1 MFKLQASNGKIDLQ
15 ANNGSI
21 ALKVPI
27 TQTGGGAVTSVNG
40 MTGDVVLEIPNIEG
54 LASIKYVDD
63 GLATKQDTLTAGTN
77 ISIQNGV
84 ISAAG
89 GVSGYAFHSN
99 QTLTEEDKAHLK
111 QIYNDRNI
119 HMTIDG
125 LTVVRMMSLATKWG
139 FVVINTNGA
148 MSNRVMVYSVNIDS
162 SSGSIT
168 SDKFVLTMSYYLVG
182 NSNMVSGEVLTSNN
196 WSQYITLSGGGDWQ
210 YTGNASD
217 SGLYNAKEMVLYWYD
232 NNNVKRQSYLNFT
245 ANFNGDLE
253 QTLGTG
259 WANEEI
265 RLDADDTINYPS
277 VTYNGSALTAAN
289 CNIAFIAYK
298 A

>member
-1 MFKLQASNGKIDLQ
+1 MLKLQASNGKIDLQ
-15 ANNGSI
+15 GNNGSI

-27 TQTGGGAVTSVNG
+27 QQSGGGAVTSVNG
-40 MTGDVVLEIPNIEG
+40 MTGDVVIEIPSVEG

-77 ISIQNGV
+77 ISIENGV
-84 ISAAG
+84 ISASG

-99 QTLTEEDKAHLK
+99 QTLTEEDKEHLK
-111 QIYNDRNI
+111 AIYYDRNI

-125 LTVVRMMSLATKWG
+125 LTVVRMMSLAVRWG

-148 MSNRVMVYSVNIDS
+148 MSNQVMVYSVNIDS
-162 SSGSIT
+162 STGNIT
-168 SDKFVLTMSYYLVG
+168 SDTFALTMSYYLVG
-182 NSNMVSGEVLTSNN
+182 NSNAVSGEILTSNN
-196 WSQYITLSGGGDWQ
+196 WSQYITVSGGGEWL
-210 YTGNASD
+210 YTGDASD
-217 SGLYNAKEMVLYWYD
+217 SGLYNAKEMVIYWYD
-232 NNNVKRQSYLNFT
+232 TDNIKHQSYLNLT
-245 ANFNGDLE
+245 TNFNGDLE

-265 RLDADDTINYPS
+265 RLDADVTINYPS
-277 VTYNGSALTAAN
+277 VNYNGSALTAAN
-289 CNIAFIAYK
+289 CNIAFICYK

>member
-1 MFKLQASNGKIDLQ
+1 MLKLQANNGKIDLHG
-15 ANNGSI
+15 NNGSI

-27 TQTGGGAVTSVNG
+27 SQTGGGAVTSVNG
-40 MTGDVVLEIPNIEG
+40 MTGDVVLEIPNVEG

-77 ISIQNGV
+77 TNIENGV
-84 ISAAG
+84 NRAAG

-99 QTLTEEDKAHLK
+99 QTLTDVDKEHLK
-111 QIYNDRNI
+111 QIYDNRDI
-119 HMTIDG
+119 HMSIDG

-139 FVVINTNGA
+139 FVVINTNGT
-148 MSNRVMVYSVNIDS
+148 MSNRVLVYSVNIDS
-162 SSGSIT
+162 IGNVT
-168 SDKFVLTMSYYLVG
+168 SEQFALTRSYYLVG
-182 NSNMVSGEVLTSNN
+182 NSNAVSGEVLTSNN
-196 WSQYITLSGGGDWQ
+196 WSQYITVSGGGDWL
-210 YTGNASD
+210 YTGDASD
-217 SGLYNAKEMVLYWYD
+217 SGLYNAKEMVLFWYD

-265 RLDADDTINYPS
+265 CLDADDTINYPS

-289 CNIAFIAYK
+289 CNIAFICYK

>member
-1 MFKLQASNGKIDLQ
+1 MLKLQASNGKIDLHG
-15 ANNGSI
+15 NNGSI

-63 GLATKQDTLTAGTN
+63 GLSAKQDTLTAGNN
-77 ISIQNGV
+77 ITINNGV

-99 QTLTEEDKAHLK
+99 QTLSEEDKAHLK
-111 QIYNDRNI
+111 QIYDDRNI

-148 MSNRVMVYSVNIDS
+148 TSNRVLVYSVNIDS
-162 SSGSIT
+162 TGNIT
-168 SDKFVLTMSYYLVG
+168 SDKFALTMSYYLVG

-196 WSQYITLSGGGDWQ
+196 WNQYISVGGGEWQ
-210 YTGNASD
+210 YTGDASD
-217 SGLYNAKEMVLYWYD
+217 SGLYNAKEMVLFWYD

-277 VTYNGSALTAAN
+277 VTYNGSALSTAN
-289 CNIAFIAYK
+289 CNIGFIAYK

>member
-1 MFKLQASNGKIDLQ
+1 MLKLQASNGKIDLHG
-15 ANNGSI
+15 NNGSI

-40 MTGDVVLEIPNIEG
+40 MTGDVVLEIPSIEG
-54 LASIKYVDD
+54 LASIQYVDD
-63 GLATKQDTLTAGTN
+63 GR
-77 ISIQNGV
+77 
-84 ISAAG
+84 
-89 GVSGYAFHSN
+89 GYAFHSN

-111 QIYNDRNI
+111 QVYDNRNI

-125 LTVVRMMSLATKWG
+125 LTVVRIMSLATKWG
-139 FVVINTNGA
+139 FVVINTNGTS
-148 MSNRVMVYSVNIDS
+148 SNQVRVYSVNIDS
-162 SSGSIT
+162 NGNIT
-168 SDKFVLTMSYYLVG
+168 SDKFALTMSYYLVG

-196 WSQYITLSGGGDWQ
+196 WSQYITVSGGGEWL
-210 YTGNASD
+210 YTGDASD

-232 NNNVKRQSYLNFT
+232 TNNIKHQSYLLFT

-259 WANEEI
+259 NEEI

-277 VTYNGSALTAAN
+277 VNYDGSALTAAN
-289 CNIAFIAYK
+289 CTIGFIAYK
-298 A
+298 